1 MKFLILNFFIV
12 VFHICQNK
20 TSSQSI
26 GSLKLPQKTLVD
38 LFEQIVIELIEM
50 RELGAARSL
59 LRQTDPMTTLKQ
71 AQPDRYMHLDNLL
84 TRSYFDPREAYAD
97 GSTKE
102 KRRAIIAQSLAKE
115 VFFVVLHS
123 FCRYF

>member
-1 MKFLILNFFIV
+1 MLRTLLKTYKYYVSYNYKF
-12 VFHICQNK
+12 
-20 TSSQSI
+20 SQSI

-84 TRSYFDPREAYAD
+84 TRSYFDPREAYPD

-115 VFFVVLHS
+115 VVCS
-123 FCRYF
+123 F